1 MSEKR
6 ALKRRRPLFG
16 NPRLFLCPWAASLLL
31 SLSFLGYFE
40 KGEECPV
47 IHVGEEGRA
56 RAEKIPWKNLAP
68 EFVEGLLILW
78 FL

>member
-6 ALKRRRPLFG
+6 ALKRRIPFFG
-16 NPRLFLCPWAASLLL
+16 NPRLFLCLWAASP
-31 SLSFLGYFE
+31 SPSFLGYFE
-40 KGEECPV
+40 KGEECLV

-56 RAEKIPWKNLAP
+56 RAEKIPWKNLAS